1 MGADSSPIYPPSYS
15 GEALGGILEPERPTY
30 SPSGVTAWYT
40 WDGDISGSQVG
51 DPSPSLHL
59 LLPGGQRTYTR
70 GNIFY
75 PTDPES
81 HIPTSDH
88 KQLRE
93 DPFTACRWHQ
103 QGSVRSSHLR
113 TKLIKIAQQ
122 VLWKPYCIWNHSLQN
137 GSVYAYKIQ
146 RGTLTTNIKYFI
158 LNVYNFHVKSVQNKE
173 K

>member
-1 MGADSSPIYPPSYS
+1 MRMGADSSPIYPPSYS

-30 SPSGVTAWYT
+30 SPSGVMAWYT

-137 GSVYAYKIQ
+137 GSVYAYKI
-146 RGTLTTNIKYFI
+146 
-158 LNVYNFHVKSVQNKE
+158 
-173 K
+173 